1 LNEKDGKN
9 IVGFVKVADWLYPL
23 TPNES
28 PGMKTNF
35 NAYIFP
41 NKDKEMN
48 DNTNANAECSFIGV
62 TFDKKISNDQIMF
75 FEDILASYHSLIY
88 QDTTQQDGIKKP
100 LSGSATSDAIANTR
114 HPKENSTDQSKS
126 KSVDQINKSDKSA
139 YADTDGTPKNSLKS
153 SFTAENIASTLITG
167 AQYISRGV
175 NSTTDYANKYLQQ
188 GSEKI
193 VEKIE
198 PNQQAAKVDPA
209 LKTAVST
216 LRYGSHLT
224 VRVSSFLVDKLKSIA
239 SSTAKTVA
247 PHLKDGST
255 YLLKQTGVVKNSSD
269 ATSYVDSTCKVAG
282 SAIEGFSIVYDSLE
296 EAAKQL
302 GRNFTEQSVTV
313 VSHK

>member
-1 LNEKDGKN
+1 M
-9 IVGFVKVADWLYPL
+9 YPL

-48 DNTNANAECSFIGV
+48 ENTIANAECAFIGV

-75 FEDILASYHSLIY
+75 FEDILASYDSLIY
-88 QDTTQQDGIKKP
+88 QDNTQQEGIKKP
-100 LSGSATSDAIANTR
+100 LSGSATSDAIANTKY
-114 HPKENSTDQSKS
+114 PKEDSDDQSKS
-126 KSVDQINKSDKSA
+126 KSVDQINKSDKT
-139 YADTDGTPKNSLKS
+139 ADNADNGQKNSLKS

-175 NSTTDYANKYLQQ
+175 NSTTDYANRYLQQ
-188 GSEKI
+188 GGEKM

-198 PNQQAAKVDPA
+198 PNQQPAKVDPA

-224 VRVSSFLVDKLKSIA
+224 VRVSSFLVDKLKSLA

-269 ATSYVDSTCKVAG
+269 ANNYVDSTCKVAG
-282 SAIEGFSIVYDSLE
+282 SAIQGFGIVYDSLE
-296 EAAKQL
+296 QAAKQL